1 MLSNLGHVLMGVTDH
16 VMVGHINSTSL
27 AAAGFATVVFN
38 VLLLFG
44 IGVSYAITPLVAEA
58 DGRGDAKQVSTVV
71 RHGLLINLLNSFLL
85 VVIVS
90 FGKNLLYE
98 MGQPAEVVALSI
110 PFLEIV
116 TWSLIPVMIFQ
127 TFKQFA
133 EGLSLTRIALY
144 VTIGANVVN
153 LFLNYVLV
161 YGKLGFPE
169 LGLIGSGWSTFLSRV
184 FMAVAIGGYIFINR
198 RFSIYQGLFTFGN
211 YSRTLIKKMLA
222 LGVPSG
228 FSFIFEVAAFD
239 CSLVMMGWM
248 GTSTLAAHQ
257 IAINL
262 ATISYMMTAGLGAAA
277 TIRIGYFLGK
287 KDAKEMRTAAW
298 SLLHMALAFMTL
310 WAIIFLVGRNWLP
323 GLYVEDANVISIAS
337 TLLIVAGFFQ
347 LADGMQV
354 VCAGA
359 LRGLQDVKVPSVL
372 IFVSYWVIA
381 LPLGYYLAFVVE
393 AGATAIWIGLLIG
406 LTLTATAMLLRLQR
420 MLRRHVF
427 EPQEVSG

>member
-58 DGRGDAKQVSTVV
+58 DGRGDAKEVSTVV
-71 RHGLLINLLNSFLL
+71 RHGLLINLINSFLL

-90 FGKNLLYE
+90 FGKNLLYQ

-184 FMAVAIGGYIFINR
+184 FMAVAIGGYIFTNR
-198 RFSIYQGLFTFGN
+198 RFSIYNGLFTFGN
-211 YSRTLIKKMLA
+211 YSKALVKKMLA

-277 TIRIGYFLGK
+277 TIRVGYFLGK
-287 KDAKEMRTAAW
+287 KDAKEMRMAAW

-310 WAIIFLVGRNWLP
+310 WAIVFLVGRNWLP
-323 GLYVEDANVISIAS
+323 GLYVDDMNVISIAS

-372 IFVSYWVIA
+372 IFISYWVIA
-381 LPLGYYLAFVVE
+381 LPLGYYLAFVVQS
-393 AGATAIWIGLLIG
+393 GATAIWIGLLIG

-427 EPQEVSG
+427 EPQEVS